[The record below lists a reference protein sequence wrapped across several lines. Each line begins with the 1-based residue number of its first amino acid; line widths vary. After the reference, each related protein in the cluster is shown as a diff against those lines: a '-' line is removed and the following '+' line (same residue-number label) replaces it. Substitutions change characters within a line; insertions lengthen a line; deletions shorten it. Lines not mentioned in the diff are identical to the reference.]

1 MLYESARTRSTR
13 ADGYLCRLCSEARAA
28 VRNHCHDHDHDHGLV
43 RGPLC
48 GSSNTYEG
56 KSTAHSFLRNKA
68 GAALHLLECRGCL
81 ERRTLPARYHAAPA
95 RMHVE
100 ATQRHIIRTRRCRHV
115 PWIEHVELAHGAYR
129 FELSCWWHKATWTK
143 DVTVAQTATLL
154 KSSSNRRL
162 PPSRPASSYQP
173 HAARIRT
180 PRSRRDVVPG
190 TRASPDR
197 IGPV

>member
-81 ERRTLPARYHAAPA
+81 ERRTLPARYHAAPRPDA
-95 RMHVE
+95 RGGD
-100 ATQRHIIRTRRCRHV
+100 ATPHHPHPPMQARAMDRARGARPWRVPIRAV
-115 PWIEHVELAHGAYR
+115 L
-129 FELSCWWHKATWTK
+129 L
-143 DVTVAQTATLL
+143 VAQSDVDEGRHGRSDGDALEEFVEQTL
-154 KSSSNRRL
+154 
-162 PPSRPASSYQP
+162 
-173 HAARIRT
+173 AAEQAGIVVPT
-180 PRSRRDVVPG
+180 PRS
-190 TRASPDR
+190 PDSDTTLQA
-197 IGPV
+197 